1 MSVNPYV
8 CNAPGCDVTDVT
20 QLYLGGMSYYCKS
33 HKPPISFPLCANGQ
47 VFGLYKNTCVGSD
60 NVTDFNAI
68 ATCDWTN
75 AGDYILANT
84 CTERL
89 KLFAA
94 ETLKATEETF
104 KLSYGIATVREV
116 LSDRELHLSW
126 EVGKPRPPLNRNYVF
141 TGYRVTK
148 NSKVQ
153 IGEYTFEKGDYGDA
167 VVYRGTTTYKLNVG
181 DYFVLTSHTVMPL
194 SAPTLV
200 PQEHYVRITGLYPTL
215 NISDEFSSNVANYQK
230 VGMQKYSTLQGP
242 PGTGKSHFAIGL
254 ALYYPSARIVY
265 TACSHAAVDALCEK
279 ALKYLPIDKCSR
291 IIPARARVECF
302 DKFKVNSTL
311 EQYV

>member
-1 MSVNPYV
+1 MLWCKDGHVETFYPKLQSSQAWQPGVAMPNLYKMQRMLLEKCDLQNYGDSATLPKGIMMNVAKYTQLCQYLNTLTLAVPYNMRVIHFGAGSDKGVAPGTAVLRQWLPTGTLLVDSDLNDFVSDADSTLIGACIRRPFLCCKCCYDHVISTSHKLVLSVNPYV

-33 HKPPISFPLCANGQ
+33 HKLPISFPLCANGQ

-116 LSDRELHLSW
+116 LSDREL
-126 EVGKPRPPLNRNYVF
+126 
-141 TGYRVTK
+141 
-148 NSKVQ
+148 Q
-153 IGEYTFEKGDYGDA
+153 
-167 VVYRGTTTYKLNVG
+167 
-181 DYFVLTSHTVMPL
+181 LT
-194 SAPTLV
+194 
-200 PQEHYVRITGLYPTL
+200 
-215 NISDEFSSNVANYQK
+215 N
-230 VGMQKYSTLQGP
+230 
-242 PGTGKSHFAIGL
+242 
-254 ALYYPSARIVY
+254 
-265 TACSHAAVDALCEK
+265 
-279 ALKYLPIDKCSR
+279 
-291 IIPARARVECF
+291 
-302 DKFKVNSTL
+302 
-311 EQYV
+311 

>member
-1 MSVNPYV
+1 
-8 CNAPGCDVTDVT
+8 
-20 QLYLGGMSYYCKS
+20 MSYYCKS

-230 VGMQKYSTLQGP
+230 VGMQKYSTLQD
-242 PGTGKSHFAIGL
+242 HLVLVRVILLL
-254 ALYYPSARIVY
+254 A
-265 TACSHAAVDALCEK
+265 
-279 ALKYLPIDKCSR
+279 
-291 IIPARARVECF
+291 
-302 DKFKVNSTL
+302 
-311 EQYV
+311 